1 SSTTQHRRFATPVQ
15 SFLSGIDLT
24 DGLSPAQVECLLDA
38 LAHRRILCLAG
49 QNLATFSLQHF
60 ERFANHWGAPV
71 PHPSNFLRGG
81 KPAQMD
87 GDSLGA
93 IEWRPLEQRMVS
105 AVNGAFPGQLQCL
118 PHESPAVLVV
128 ANFRKPRTGG
138 GSDGNS
144 LRIGGG
150 GSWHTDIEYE
160 PLPIYVSMFLV
171 HRMPTA
177 CTGQDDW
184 IDARAVGQGP
194 YFEGADRALTQ
205 RREALP
211 RNAET
216 CYADTA
222 AAFGALPKPQQERL
236 LGVRERRRLNEG
248 DPGWLAPLVRTNT
261 RSGLRS
267 LHSPVW
273 ASRPRVRPPIEVE
286 GMSAEESRIPGRARS
301 ARVEAGVPL
310 RPPARGRRRDH
321 LGQLHDAAQFAADE
335 GWHRRCGRRAPALSA
350 ELQGRA
356 GAAATSP
363 RPARV
368 AVGAH
373 SRRLCDAGP
382 VADGLIADQAGS
394 L

>member
-1 SSTTQHRRFATPVQ
+1 MDIERRFRDAFGRHIEVEAPLAESRAGVRVT
-15 SFLSGIDLT
+15 GIDLT
-24 DGLSPAQVECLLDA
+24 EPLLPVQVECLLDA

-49 QNLATFSLQHF
+49 QDLATFSLQHF

-105 AVNGAFPGQLQCL
+105 AVNGAFPDQLQCL
-118 PHESPAVLVV
+118 RHESPAVLVV
-128 ANFRKPRTGG
+128 SNFRKPRGG
-138 GSDGNS
+138 EGSEGNA

-171 HRMPTA
+171 HRMPAA
-177 CTGQDDW
+177 CTSPSDW
-184 IDARAVGQGP
+184 IDAEAVGHGP
-194 YFEGADRALTQ
+194 YFEGADKTLTQ

-222 AAFGALPKPQQERL
+222 AAFAALPKPQQERL
-236 LGVRERRRLNEG
+236 LGVRVRRRLNEG
-248 DPGWLAPLVRTNT
+248 DPGWLAPLVRTNP
-261 RSGLRS
+261 RSGLQS

-273 ASRPRVRPPIEVE
+273 ASRPPPCGRP
-286 GMSAEESRIPGRARS
+286 SRSRAC
-301 ARVEAGVPL
+301 
-310 RPPARGRRRDH
+310 RRRSRMH
-321 LGQLHDAAQFAADE
+321 S
-335 GWHRRCGRRAPALSA
+335 W
-350 ELQGRA
+350 
-356 GAAATSP
+356 TSSK
-363 RPARV
+363 RM
-368 AVGAH
+368 
-373 SRRLCDAGP
+373 C
-382 VADGLIADQAGS
+382 
-394 L
+394 